1 MTSLKQQTLMVLL
14 GSALLTLIFGGLL
27 SLAVNL
33 SLEQLQEQPD
43 LILPSAEAERDK
55 LVSP

>member
-14 GSALLTLIFGGLL
+14 GSVLLTLIFGGLL

-33 SLEQLQEQPD
+33 SLKQLQEQPD
-43 LILPSAEAERDK
+43 LIVPSLEADRYDS
-55 LVSP
+55 VSP